1 MGQLKEQM
9 TADMRRANYQN
20 ETVWRYVR
28 HCERF
33 AAHFMRPPEQMGKA
47 EIKAYLDTLVDRP
60 GALKAAFAG
69 LKYLYTHTLN
79 RPDEVAGIQWPRIR
93 SKVPVILDPSEV
105 IALFDAMPSPK
116 YRALALTTYAT
127 GLRVFEACG
136 LEVGDIDSK
145 RMVIRIRG
153 KGGKERYVPMT
164 PTLLTTLRRY
174 WKACRPRGALLFP
187 GRGVQRAISA
197 NTVRN
202 ALDEAR
208 VEAGIVKRV
217 TPHVLRH
224 TFATHM
230 FELGGDMRTIQ
241 VVLGHSSMRTTE
253 RYVQVSQRVL
263 HAAPSPI
270 EKLAEQARGA

>member
-1 MGQLKEQM
+1 MQL
-9 TADMRRANYQN
+9 
-20 ETVWRYVR
+20 
-28 HCERF
+28 
-33 AAHFMRPPEQMGKA
+33 
-47 EIKAYLDTLVDRP
+47 L
-60 GALKAAFAG
+60 
-69 LKYLYTHTLN
+69 
-79 RPDEVAGIQWPRIR
+79 
-93 SKVPVILDPSEV
+93 
-105 IALFDAMPSPK
+105 
-116 YRALALTTYAT
+116 YAT
-127 GLRVFEACG
+127 GLRVSELVALPVAG
-136 LEVGDIDSK
+136 ARGDP
-145 RMVIRIRG
+145 RMILVRG

>member
-1 MGQLKEQM
+1 MGRLKEQM
-9 TADMRRANYQN
+9 TADMRRANYEP
-20 ETVWRYVR
+20 ETVYRYVR

-33 AAHFMRPPEQMGKA
+33 AAHFMRSPAEMGKA
-47 EIKAYLDTLVDRP
+47 EIKAYLDTMVDRP
-60 GALKAAFAG
+60 SALKATFAG
-69 LKYLYTHTLN
+69 LRYLYTYTLD
-79 RPDEVAGIQWPRIR
+79 RPEEVAGMQWPRVG

-127 GLRVFEACG
+127 GLRAFEACA

-153 KGGKERYVPMT
+153 KGDKERYVPMT
-164 PTLLTTLRRY
+164 PTLLSTLRHY
-174 WKACRPRGALLFP
+174 WRACRPREPLLFP
-187 GRGVQRAISA
+187 GRGVPRPISA
-197 NTVRN
+197 NTLRN

-208 VEAGIVKRV
+208 VAAGIVKRV

-241 VVLGHSSMRTTE
+241 VVLGHTSMKTTE

-263 HAAPSPI
+263 HAGPSPL
-270 EKLAEQARGA
+270 EKLVEEARGG